1 MTICLSLGEGIR
13 SLQCMTQRCRTRRF
27 AFRDRAASSLPEAGN
42 SRSGCNHGLVDAPIP
57 TQRAGMHPG
66 LFPVHHAAGAPPM
79 ADGSVC
85 ITGAAST
92 AYAPSLNAQA
102 LATLTALHR
111 AGHSRLSVLGGNGS
125 SEEWDQSPFERCGR
139 QLMARRKLLARSYS
153 VARPGNHLRTSTHV
167 DPGFAAA
174 RPSQAVGPRQCDH
187 DHSPRTVR
195 TRHES
200 HRNQSAATRNR
211 LTVAGA
217 QGGERCARRSER
229 SSQPGAG

>member
-1 MTICLSLGEGIR
+1 
-13 SLQCMTQRCRTRRF
+13 
-27 AFRDRAASSLPEAGN
+27 
-42 SRSGCNHGLVDAPIP
+42 
-57 TQRAGMHPG
+57 
-66 LFPVHHAAGAPPM
+66 M
-79 ADGSVC
+79 ADGSVR

-111 AGHSRLSVLGGNGS
+111 AGHRRLSVLCGNGS

-153 VARPGNHLRTSTHV
+153 SLVRGTTSGHLRVSIRASRRHV
-167 DPGFAAA
+167 
-174 RPSQAVGPRQCDH
+174 
-187 DHSPRTVR
+187 
-195 TRHES
+195 
-200 HRNQSAATRNR
+200 HRKQSALANVITTIAHARSGPATRAIGTVGGHPRNR

-217 QGGERCARRSER
+217 QGGERCVRRSER